1 MPQSAQKQDTN
12 SNLFATLHD
21 ATRRYKL
28 RDLTK
33 DITNDQLAAHLQLE
47 HHPGDYMGL
56 PNCCLFLEG
65 RLVAI
70 RTKPDEVSIFHLWQR
85 FQRRMEDIA
94 DRVE

>member
-1 MPQSAQKQDTN
+1 MPQAAQKQDIDPN
-12 SNLFATLHD
+12 QFATLHD

-47 HHPGDYMGL
+47 HRAGDFLGM
-56 PNCCLFLEG
+56 PNCCFFTG
-65 RLVAI
+65 GALVAI
-70 RTKPDEVSIFHLWQR
+70 RAKQDEVSIFHLYQR
-85 FQRRMEDIA
+85 FQHRMEDIA